1 MLFTYLLTWLGVSN
15 LAFAV
20 LNHGSRGARP
30 RVTKHGMFP
39 ASLTKH
45 SNGIW
50 RRAPLDRRQASNPSS
65 CGSGGQINTKAPKR
79 NIFAGLT
86 DEEAAAVTSF
96 LHDQT
101 SLNLTASATATR
113 SDTPISFTQAE
124 L

>member
-1 MLFTYLLTWLGVSN
+1 MLFIILFTWLIASN
-15 LAFAV
+15 LAFAI

-30 RVTKHGMFP
+30 RVTKHAMFP

-45 SNGIW
+45 SNGSW
-50 RRAPLDRRQASNPSS
+50 RRAPLERRQASNPTS
-65 CGSGGQINTKAPKR
+65 CGSGSQIYTKAPKK

-96 LHDQT
+96 LHDQR

-113 SDTPISFTQAE
+113 SGSPVSSTQAE
-124 L
+124 F

>member
-1 MLFTYLLTWLGVSN
+1 MQFIYLLSLLGIFN
-15 LAFAV
+15 FAFAL

-39 ASLTKH
+39 ARLTKP

-50 RRAPLDRRQASNPSS
+50 RRTPLERRQAINPTS
-65 CGSGGQINTKAPKR
+65 CGSGSQINTKAPKE

-96 LHDQT
+96 LHDQKR
-101 SLNLTASATATR
+101 LNLTASATATR
-113 SDTPISFTQAE
+113 SDSSLSSMQA
-124 L
+124 